1 MRAPEEFEA
10 YFDREVASQLTD
22 DYFRITLPANLNSN
36 EATGPYW
43 YGFVAAQIVLG
54 AKSFLST
61 VPLSQ
66 ILALGASGSKKQA
79 DKHHIFPDNYL
90 KQHGQLTKRSNKGN
104 FAILDYSNNIGIS
117 DRSPSSMPRSI
128 ARHSARRRMPRT
140 AGSTHFPTAG
150 RTWTTRNSSK
160 SGGGSWRSWQRTR
173 LKDCEQAKGRLFRG

>member
-1 MRAPEEFEA
+1 M
-10 YFDREVASQLTD
+10 
-22 DYFRITLPANLNSN
+22 
-36 EATGPYW
+36 
-43 YGFVAAQIVLG
+43 LG

-117 DRSPSSMPRSI
+117 DRSPSEYAEEYREALGEEAYAENCRQHALPDGWENMDYEEFLEE
-128 ARHSARRRMPRT
+128 RRRLM
-140 AGSTHFPTAG
+140 AQLAKDAFE
-150 RTWTTRNSSK
+150 
-160 SGGGSWRSWQRTR
+160 R
-173 LKDCEQAKGRLFRG
+173 L